1 MEGRSDNVGALLAYV
16 YPLSIIATITKT
28 VPELNQNSHFLIS
41 LSLSVS
47 QCVWHKNVAINAIF
61 GSFFYRN

>member
-1 MEGRSDNVGALLAYV
+1 MEGHSDNVGALLAYV
-16 YPLSIIATITKT
+16 YPLSVIATITKT
-28 VPELNQNSHFLIS
+28 IPELHQNSHFLIS

-61 GSFFYRN
+61 GSFFHRN